1 MTMSAQVN
9 TQPDLLLSLES
20 RPERV
25 AVVRR
30 AISGLAAPRLPR
42 DVVERARLAVS
53 EAVNNV
59 VRHAYGTEIG
69 GINIALRL
77 RDDGLDAMV
86 RDAGKGF
93 DPEVHGPG
101 DGVGLTLM
109 DGLANAFAYEA
120 DAGGTTVSMRFETVD
135 DDTDVKTVTLECPSP
150 AGLGKDEIVIA
161 LQSGQPATA
170 LESVIALV
178 AAQVDLP
185 LDRVGD
191 ARTVVD
197 AITALAADGGLQGD
211 QLTVALGLR
220 ERAVQLEAGP
230 FVAERLR
237 QELDDQRL
245 PGLGAVLARLAPG
258 AQSAGDGAAAGL
270 LRLVVAGA

>member
-1 MTMSAQVN
+1 MTMSSDPN

-30 AISGLAAPRLPR
+30 AISGLATPRLAR

-53 EAVNNV
+53 EVVNNV
-59 VRHAYGTEIG
+59 VRHAYGSEIG
-69 GINIALRL
+69 GITIALRL
-77 RDDGLDAMV
+77 RDDGLDTTV
-86 RDAGKGF
+86 RDAGCGF
-93 DPEVHGPG
+93 DVGLAGAG
-101 DGVGLTLM
+101 DGVGLTLI
-109 DGLANAFAYEA
+109 DGLASALAYEA
-120 DAGGTTVSMRFETVD
+120 GAGGTTVSMRFEAGD
-135 DDTDVKTVTLECPSP
+135 NGAGVTTAALDCPSP
-150 AGLGKDEIVIA
+150 AGLGNDEIVIA
-161 LQSGQPATA
+161 LRSGQPAAA

-197 AITALAADGGLQGD
+197 AIAALAADGGLEGD

-220 ERAVQLEAGP
+220 ERAVELEAGP
-230 FVAERLR
+230 FDAERLR
-237 QELDDQRL
+237 QELEDERL
-245 PGLGAVLARLAPG
+245 PGLGAILARLAPG
-258 AQSAGDGAAAGL
+258 AQSAGEGAAAGR
-270 LRLVVAGA
+270 LRLVVAVA

>member
-1 MTMSAQVN
+1 MTMPSDVT

-30 AISGLAAPRLPR
+30 AISGLATPRIPR

-59 VRHAYGTEIG
+59 VRHAYGSEIG
-69 GINIALRL
+69 GITIALRL
-77 RDDGLDAMV
+77 RDDGLDATV
-86 RDAGKGF
+86 RDAGSGF
-93 DPEVHGPG
+93 AREAAAVG
-101 DGVGLTLM
+101 DGVGLTLI
-109 DGLANAFAYEA
+109 DGLASALYYEA
-120 DAGGTTVSMRFETVD
+120 DSGGTTVSMRFEAGD
-135 DDTDVKTVTLECPSP
+135 AGAASSTVTLDCPTP
-150 AGLGKDEIVIA
+150 AGVGNDEIVIA
-161 LQSGQPATA
+161 LQAGQPASA

-197 AITALAADGGLQGD
+197 AITALAADGGLKGD

-220 ERAVQLEAGP
+220 ERAVELEAGP
-230 FVAERLR
+230 FDAERLR
-237 QELDDQRL
+237 QELEDQRL

-258 AQSAGDGAAAGL
+258 AQSAGEGPSAGQ
-270 LRLVVAGA
+270 LRLVVAVA

>member
-1 MTMSAQVN
+1 MTMSPDVN

-30 AISGLAAPRLPR
+30 AISGLATPRLPR

-59 VRHAYGTEIG
+59 VRHAYGSEIG
-69 GINIALRL
+69 GITIALRL
-77 RDDGLDAMV
+77 RDDGLDATV
-86 RDAGKGF
+86 RDAGSGF
-93 DPEVHGPG
+93 DRDAHAVG
-101 DGVGLTLM
+101 DGVGLTLI
-109 DGLANAFAYEA
+109 DGLASALDYEA
-120 DAGGTTVSMRFETVD
+120 DAGGTTVSMRFESGD
-135 DDTDVKTVTLECPSP
+135 AGAASSTVTLDCPTPS
-150 AGLGKDEIVIA
+150 GVGNDEIVIA
-161 LQSGQPATA
+161 LRSGQPASA

-197 AITALAADGGLQGD
+197 AITALAADGGLKGD

-220 ERAVQLEAGP
+220 ERAVELEAGP
-230 FVAERLR
+230 FDADRLR
-237 QELDDQRL
+237 QELEDQRL

-258 AQSAGDGAAAGL
+258 AQSAGDGSSAGQ
-270 LRLVVAGA
+270 LRLVVAVA